1 MTHKKSKLVL
11 TIAHTKGGVGKST
24 IAWNLANSFDGD
36 RKLHLVD
43 QDFNQILYYLNL
55 MAGKPFEVHQPI
67 NADELLAFLDSVPDD
82 DIVLIDVGGFD
93 SHINRMAIK
102 YSTKVLIPLTPD
114 STTEFL
120 GYRTFSSILS
130 DIDTDAE
137 LNIVLNNVHPFT
149 RNFEKIRTAIS
160 GTNIRLLDT
169 VIRSRKVYKTT
180 LGEGQSVF
188 GDLGTE
194 ASRTEIMGVR
204 DELLKNR

>member
-1 MTHKKSKLVL
+1 MKKNKKLIIA
-11 TIAHTKGGVGKST
+11 TAHTKGGVGKST
-24 IAWNLANSFDGD
+24 IAWNLANSFEGD

-43 QDFNQILYYLNL
+43 LDFNQILHYINL
-55 MAGKPFEVHQPI
+55 MAGKPFEVHRPLSTDALI
-67 NADELLAFLDSVPDD
+67 AFLDSVPDD

-102 YSTKVLIPLTPD
+102 HSTKILIPITPD

-120 GYRTFSSILS
+120 GYRTFSSIVS
-130 DIDTDAE
+130 EIDTDTE

-149 RNFEKIRTAIS
+149 RNFDKIRAAIS

-180 LGEGQSVF
+180 IGEGQSVF
-188 GDLGTE
+188 GNLGTE
-194 ASRTEIMGVR
+194 ASRAEIKGVR
-204 DELLKNR
+204 DELLTNR

>member
-149 RNFEKIRTAIS
+149 RNFEKIRAAIS

-180 LGEGQSVF
+180 IGEGQSVF
-188 GDLGTE
+188 GYLGTE

>member
-204 DELLKNR
+204 DELLQNR

>member
-1 MTHKKSKLVL
+1 MTQKKKLIIA
-11 TIAHTKGGVGKST
+11 TAHTKGGVGKST
-24 IAWNLANSFDGD
+24 IAWNLANSFDRD

-43 QDFNQILYYLNL
+43 LDFNQVFHYINL
-55 MAGKPFEVHQPI
+55 MAGKPFDVHRPLSTDALI
-67 NADELLAFLDSVPDD
+67 EFLDSVPDED
-82 DIVLIDVGGFD
+82 MVLIDVGGFD
-93 SHINRMAIK
+93 SHINRMAVK

-204 DELLKNR
+204 DELLANR

>member
-1 MTHKKSKLVL
+1 MTQKKSKLVL

-24 IAWNLANSFDGD
+24 IAWNLANSFNGD

-149 RNFEKIRTAIS
+149 RNFEKIRAAIS

-204 DELLKNR
+204 DELLTNR

>member
-1 MTHKKSKLVL
+1 MTQKKKLIIA
-11 TIAHTKGGVGKST
+11 TAHTKGGVGKST
-24 IAWNLANSFDGD
+24 IAWNLANSFDRD

-43 QDFNQILYYLNL
+43 LDFNQVFHYINL
-55 MAGKPFEVHQPI
+55 MAGKPFDVHRPLSTDALI
-67 NADELLAFLDSVPDD
+67 EFLDSVPDD
-82 DIVLIDVGGFD
+82 DMVLIDVGGFD
-93 SHINRMAIK
+93 SHINRMAVK

-137 LNIVLNNVHPFT
+137 LNIVLNNVHPFA

-194 ASRTEIMGVR
+194 ASRAEIMGVR